1 MSRGIRAAAI
11 FAVIIGIAAAVVLGV
26 FRIQSIDI
34 KGNEGYASEQIR
46 DDLIYDF
53 KTRNTPYFSW
63 T

>member
-34 KGNEGYASEQIR
+34 LRNERYGCRSRSGMI
-46 DDLIYDF
+46 
-53 KTRNTPYFSW
+53 
-63 T
+63 